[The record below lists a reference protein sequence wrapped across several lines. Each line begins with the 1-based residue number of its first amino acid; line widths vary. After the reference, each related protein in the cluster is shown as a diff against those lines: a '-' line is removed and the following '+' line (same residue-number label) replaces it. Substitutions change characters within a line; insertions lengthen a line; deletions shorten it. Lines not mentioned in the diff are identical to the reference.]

1 VIEVYAGV
9 FILILCVIIIMRRCY
24 NTVTVPRKK
33 LLVLDIN
40 NILVTRAYSL
50 KEDDLE
56 IWPMAHDYIDQA
68 DMLGNHYTWKR
79 PDLDEFLN
87 YCLDNFTVSVW
98 SSAWPANVDRLC
110 EYIFTPK
117 QRSQLLFEWNQT
129 MCDRVN
135 NVYQKNLSRVWE
147 EFPQYSP
154 TNTLMLDDSDAKMEN
169 NPIECVGICD
179 KWSPWTSDHVETLET
194 VRMWLEDRK

>member
-1 VIEVYAGV
+1 MIEVYAGV

-110 EYIFTPK
+110 EYIFTPMRFINNSVINPK
-117 QRSQLLFEWNQT
+117 HVNIGNGILQSHTNHFSELLVF
-129 MCDRVN
+129 DFFV
-135 NVYQKNLSRVWE
+135 S
-147 EFPQYSP
+147 
-154 TNTLMLDDSDAKMEN
+154 A
-169 NPIECVGICD
+169 
-179 KWSPWTSDHVETLET
+179 
-194 VRMWLEDRK
+194 